1 MLFSID
7 FDVLYVTLDDGNKC
21 LSIVWLEDI
30 VTKACFENVAN
41 IEALTN
47 SFDKNVFYPSL
58 FSLVLGEFATNLRAY
73 LYELV

>member
-41 IEALTN
+41 IGG
-47 SFDKNVFYPSL
+47 FDKQL
-58 FSLVLGEFATNLRAY
+58 C
-73 LYELV
+73 